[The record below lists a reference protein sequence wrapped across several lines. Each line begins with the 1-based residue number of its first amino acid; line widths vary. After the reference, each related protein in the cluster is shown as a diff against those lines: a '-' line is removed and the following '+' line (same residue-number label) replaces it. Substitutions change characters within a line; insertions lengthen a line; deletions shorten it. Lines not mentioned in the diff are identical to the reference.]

1 MSTKNFF
8 NIDDPEGGI
17 ARTLAP
23 GITTTVFPGD
33 HAMISVVRVEP
44 EVRGVLHHHPEEQW
58 GYCVSG
64 SGTRYQGD
72 ETVSVSVGDFWR
84 TPGGLS
90 HTMQAG
96 AKGMVVIDVFAP
108 PRKEYTKSGDGFAA
122 PNVTDQ

>member
-1 MSTKNFF
+1 MNSKNFF

-33 HAMISVVRVEP
+33 QAMISVVRLEP
-44 EVRGVLHHHPEEQW
+44 EARGVLHHHPEEQW

-64 SGTRYQGD
+64 SGTRCQADD
-72 ETVSVSVGDFWR
+72 EIAVSDGDFWR
-84 TPGGLS
+84 TPGGVP

-96 AKGMVVIDVFAP
+96 DEGMVVIDVFAP
-108 PRKEYTKSGDGFAA
+108 PRKEYTKPGDGFAA
-122 PNVTDQ
+122 QEE